1 MLIGEKILLWHARPD
16 LNRALN
22 LWINFTFFNEG
33 ATPGA
38 VFELS
43 GTILPVNGGK
53 KVDIKWRSFL
63 EDKNIA
69 APGEMVRYRIINLG
83 EPSPITITSRAVG
96 GVETRFISMQTT
108 EQIELSKGDYKLVF
122 RGLIGPKLA
131 MRCKETLILKITE
144 QDAALLL
151 SKEYMAHSKTG
162 DIPRFLTFIRQ
173 KPLRRNLI
181 SRLLGSNQKF
191 VSEPVLMP
199 NISPITEINPSEP
212 QQGSG

>member
-1 MLIGEKILLWHARPD
+1 MRPY

-83 EPSPITITSRAVG
+83 GTSYHYNESCSRWGRDKV
-96 GVETRFISMQTT
+96 
-108 EQIELSKGDYKLVF
+108 YKYADD
-122 RGLIGPKLA
+122 GA
-131 MRCKETLILKITE
+131 
-144 QDAALLL
+144 
-151 SKEYMAHSKTG
+151 
-162 DIPRFLTFIRQ
+162 
-173 KPLRRNLI
+173 N
-181 SRLLGSNQKF
+181 
-191 VSEPVLMP
+191 
-199 NISPITEINPSEP
+199 
-212 QQGSG
+212 